1 MSKIARILWF
11 CILLPTGVFGQEREF
26 SSHGYIDLE
35 FEYDTE
41 EKVSTFDSK
50 HFNIVSTYTFDQF
63 RVFSE
68 IEWEHG
74 TVLEDNP
81 ADSEGEV
88 AVERAWLEYVRNDRF
103 KLRAGKFIT
112 PFGIYNVIHNAS
124 PTFLTT
130 SLPLIYQSHRPFGL
144 GKDRLYGRFYTGLQL
159 LGTIRTHSGIRFW
172 YTVGLGNGR
181 SGEQFSEDNDTNKS
195 LLGQLRLQ
203 YKQFNLGFSHYRDR
217 NETGFSGL
225 SEARERSTAADLTFR
240 QGGFKIHGEYARF
253 SMERATGSGF
263 QVADSYYG
271 QISYRIKE
279 TITPV
284 IRYDRFDPDRGS
296 PDNRERQL
304 LIGLNVSP
312 HPQVFLKTEIH
323 FNAFQEPGE
332 PSNRL
337 FLSSVS
343 VAF

>member
-1 MSKIARILWF
+1 MTKIARILCF

-41 EKVSTFDSK
+41 EEVSTFDSK

-81 ADSEGEV
+81 EESEGEV
-88 AVERAWLEYVRNDRF
+88 AVERAWLEYVHSDHL

-130 SLPLIYQSHRPFGL
+130 MLPLIYQSHRPFGQDQEGEDL

-159 LGTIRTHSGIRFW
+159 LGTIRTNSGIRFW

-181 SGEQFSEDNDTNKS
+181 SGEQFSDDNDTSKS
-195 LLGQLRLQ
+195 LLGRLQ
-203 YKQFNLGFSHYRDR
+203 LEYNQFNLGFSHYRDR
-217 NETGFSGL
+217 SETGFSGL
-225 SEARERSTAADLTFR
+225 SEARQRATAADLTIK
-240 QGGFKIHGEYARF
+240 QGAFKIQGEYARF

-271 QISYRIKE
+271 QISYRIE
-279 TITPV
+279 DAITPV

-296 PDNRERQL
+296 PDNGERQWL
-304 LIGLNVSP
+304 VGLNVSP
-312 HPQVFLKTEIH
+312 HPQVRAL
-323 FNAFQEPGE
+323 GDC
-332 PSNRL
+332 
-337 FLSSVS
+337 
-343 VAF
+343 